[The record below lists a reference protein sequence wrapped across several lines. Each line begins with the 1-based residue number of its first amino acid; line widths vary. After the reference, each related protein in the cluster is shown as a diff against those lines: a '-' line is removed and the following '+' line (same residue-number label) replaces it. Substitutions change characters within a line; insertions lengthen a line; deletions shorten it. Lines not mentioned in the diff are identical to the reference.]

1 MSSDILS
8 NFKLDPVMTERLVT
22 SLVLIVFLWLVKTLI
37 CSLIRR
43 KITDPVKY
51 YHWRR
56 IVVYAYSILVLV
68 LIGRIWV
75 KGIDSLAQL
84 IGLVGAGIAI
94 AMHDTIA
101 NIAAWFYLLWLKPFK
116 VGDRIEIDGTRG
128 DVIDI
133 RLFQFS
139 MIEIGNWVDS
149 DQSTGR
155 IVHVPNSKVFR
166 EPLANYE
173 IGFEY
178 IWNEIPVLITFES
191 NWEKAKQ
198 ILTDIAKE
206 MAEPLSQGAEQ
217 QIKRAAMKYLIY
229 FNRLTPIVYTTVK
242 DSGVMLTIR
251 YIVKPR
257 QRRNSNQDIW
267 ESILREFGKTDDI
280 SLAYP
285 TTRFYARSE
294 DLGGNPKAET

>member
-1 MSSDILS
+1 MIDVLN
-8 NFKLDPVMTERLVT
+8 NFKLESVIVDRIVT
-22 SLVLIVFLWLVKTLI
+22 SVVLILFLWLIKTFVCFLM
-37 CSLIRR
+37 RR
-43 KITDPVKY
+43 KITDPAKY
-51 YHWRR
+51 YHWRT
-56 IVVYAYSILVLV
+56 IVIYTYSLLAIV

-75 KGIDSLAQL
+75 AGIDSIAQL
-84 IGLVGAGIAI
+84 IGLLGAGLAI

-101 NIAAWFYLLWLKPFK
+101 NLAGWAYILWFKPFK
-116 VGDRIEIDGTRG
+116 VGDRIEIGGIGG

-139 MIEIGNWVDS
+139 MIEIGNWVDA
-149 DQSTGR
+149 DHSTGR
-155 IVHVPNSKVFR
+155 IVHVPNSKAFR
-166 EPLANYE
+166 EPMANYE

-178 IWNEIPVLITFES
+178 IWHEIPVLVTFES

-198 ILTDIAKE
+198 ILADIAKVK
-206 MAEPLSQGAEQ
+206 AEPLSQGAEA

-229 FNRLTPIVYTTVK
+229 FNRLSPIVYTSVK
-242 DSGVMLTIR
+242 ESGIMLSMR

-257 QRRNSNQDIW
+257 QRRTSNQDVW
-267 ESILREFGKTDDI
+267 EAILREFAKHDDI

-294 DLGGNPKAET
+294 KAEGDKLPV